1 MRLWKKRAM
10 ALLELM
16 RQLDP
21 DGRGLSLPEL
31 RRVTSESRPI
41 LLNAV
46 LWLQE
51 CGAAEC
57 RLDAEKRKRWTALS
71 EEPASDEPVADPLP
85 DLGLDVG
92 VDLLAELL
100 IGSE

>member
-1 MRLWKKRAM
+1 MRFWKKRAM
-10 ALLELM
+10 GLLTLM
-16 RQLDP
+16 RELDP

-31 RRVTSESRPI
+31 RRHTGESRAV

-57 RLDAEKRKRWTALS
+57 HLDAEKRKLWRALPA
-71 EEPASDEPVADPLP
+71 EPVSDEPVAEPLP
-85 DLGLDVG
+85 DLGLDMG

-100 IGSE
+100 VE